1 MSLWWWKIKLSQC
14 DFWVYNV
21 GCRITRTLQL
31 CNCYFSSFLKSGRA
45 ECQAGRPGRL
55 MTLMSSLSNQG
66 SQLMPAPR
74 QTLLPPQWDSFNS
87 VVVDGVK
94 RSPGLLVC
102 LSLCTALSVQSPAWL
117 ANISLKFSSHSS
129 HQLWVAWI
137 KVTREGPP
145 PPLSNN
151 GQIPAILLLLFW
163 INVRCEI
170 FERFGQFMTVVTRY
184 IGDISIGDWEHQPIL
199 SSSV

>member
-1 MSLWWWKIKLSQC
+1 MNSIWRKGLKKDLASIIVMSLWWWKIKLSQC
-14 DFWVYNV
+14 DFCVYNV
-21 GCRITRTLQL
+21 GVGITRTLQL

-45 ECQAGRPGRL
+45 ECQAARPGRL

-87 VVVDGVK
+87 VVVVDGVE
-94 RSPGLLVC
+94 RSPGPLVC

-129 HQLWVAWI
+129 HQLWVGWI
-137 KVTREGPP
+137 KVTREGPGTTAT
-145 PPLSNN
+145 PL
-151 GQIPAILLLLFW
+151 Q
-163 INVRCEI
+163 
-170 FERFGQFMTVVTRY
+170 
-184 IGDISIGDWEHQPIL
+184 
-199 SSSV
+199 